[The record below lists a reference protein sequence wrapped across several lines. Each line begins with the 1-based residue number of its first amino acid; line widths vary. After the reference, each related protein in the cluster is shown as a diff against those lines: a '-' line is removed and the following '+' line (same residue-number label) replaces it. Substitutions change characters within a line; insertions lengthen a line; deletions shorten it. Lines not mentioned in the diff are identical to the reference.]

1 MREGVSEGWRG
12 IAHRGGAEG
21 WKERKKREIEVETD
35 EGREKWREG
44 GRVDPHAR
52 LPLSTGQW
60 RHKSGI
66 PGMRYIARGWRPGGY
81 KL

>member
-1 MREGVSEGWRG
+1 MDERRNS
-12 IAHRGGAEG
+12 GGAEG
-21 WKERKKREIEVETD
+21 LR
-35 EGREKWREG
+35 GREKEKRDRSRNGRGKREMEG

>member
-21 WKERKKREIEVETD
+21 LEREKEKRDRSRNGRGKREM
-35 EGREKWREG
+35 EG
-44 GRVDPHAR
+44 GREGRPPAR